1 MRQVSLFLLVFCC
14 LLSSAPAGAQ
24 GMVFSDKSW
33 SDILAQA
40 EQQNKLIFLD
50 AYTSWCGP
58 CKMMTRN
65 TFPNPEVGAFYNANF
80 INAKIDMEKGEGP
93 ALAQRYNVQAY
104 PTLLFVNGKGAV
116 VHRALGYNDAEQ
128 FLALGRKALDPSAN
142 LAGIDARYQSGDRSD
157 AFILQYLEAKSA
169 AGADDLE
176 KVVQEFLE
184 TNKDWSKPKTRE
196 VIFRHVTDLNAPAF
210 QYMLDNRAA
219 FQEQFGAE
227 EFSQQLDGALGQY
240 FQTLEDLD
248 PDKLRRVMERV
259 YGPEG
264 GQKTAMIMMMI
275 YQQMDDSDAYAN
287 AAMAYLDQYP
297 SEDPS
302 ELNQIAWNFYLMVD
316 DQALLQKAI
325 EWAQKSVGIQEE
337 YANQDTL
344 AALYFKV
351 KDRKKA
357 KKHAQRAIELAKAS
371 GEDYA
376 ETEALLA
383 KINKL

>member
-1 MRQVSLFLLVFCC
+1 MRQVSLFLLFICC
-14 LLSSAPAGAQ
+14 LLASAPAGAQ

-40 EQQNKLIFLD
+40 TQQNKLIFLD

-58 CKMMTRN
+58 CKMMSRN

-104 PTLLFVNGKGAV
+104 PTLLFINGKGEVA
-116 VHRALGYNDAEQ
+116 HRALGYHEAEQ
-128 FLALGRKALDPSAN
+128 FLALGRQALDPNTS
-142 LAGIDARYQSGDRSD
+142 LAGIDARYRSGDRSD

-169 AGADDLE
+169 AGDDQLGN
-176 KVVQEFLE
+176 VVQEYLE
-184 TNKDWSKPKTRE
+184 TNKDWSKPQIRE
-196 VIFRHVTDLNAPAF
+196 VIFRYVTDLNAPAF

-219 FQEQFGAE
+219 FHEQFGQE
-227 EFSQQLDGALGQY
+227 EFNQQLDGALGQY
-240 FQTLEDLD
+240 FQTLEDFD
-248 PDKLRRVMERV
+248 PDKLRRTMERV

-275 YQQMDDSDAYAN
+275 YQQMEDSDAYAK
-287 AAMAYLDQYP
+287 AAVAYLDQYP
-297 SEDPS
+297 SEDAT

-325 EWAQKSVGIQEE
+325 GWAQKSVGLQED

>member
-65 TFPNPEVGAFYNANF
+65 TFPSPEVGAFYNANF

-104 PTLLFVNGKGAV
+104 PTLLFVNSKGAV
-116 VHRALGYNDAEQ
+116 VHRALGYHDAEQ
-128 FLALGRKALDPSAN
+128 FLALGRKAFDPGSN
-142 LAGIDARYQSGDRSD
+142 LAGIDARYQSGDRSE

-176 KVVQEFLE
+176 NVVQEFLE
-184 TNKDWSKPKTRE
+184 TNKDWSKPQTRE

-287 AAMAYLDQYP
+287 AAVAYLDQYP

-325 EWAQKSVGIQEE
+325 AWAQKSVGIAEE